1 MHYYGQTESSGHKAK
16 RPKVGVILM
25 NLGTPVAPTAKA
37 LRTYLREFLS
47 DPRVIEVPKLIW
59 WCILHGIILRVRPK
73 KSAALYKSIWTED
86 GSPLMTIS
94 QAQTHKLQQQLKAKG
109 LEAEVTLAMRYGQ
122 PSVETGL
129 KSLQSGGVDKIVVLP
144 LYPQYAGATTGSTF
158 DALGKALSRFRW
170 VPELHFINTYHDHP
184 LYIAALASSMREH
197 VARHGEPDQWVLS
210 YHGMPQRYFDQGDP
224 YYCFCQKTTRLVKE
238 ALALKDEQV
247 MTTFQSRFGR
257 EPWLQPYTDETLKR
271 LAGQGVKHVAVVC
284 PGFSAD
290 CLETLEEIAVEN
302 QNVFKQAG
310 GETYHYVPALNDR
323 ADHIELLMAL
333 VLPYLTAPQ

>member
-1 MHYYGQTESSGHKAK
+1 MHYYGQTEISGHKAK
-16 RPKVGVILM
+16 SPKVGVILM
-25 NLGTPVAPTAKA
+25 NLGTPEAPTAQA

-47 DPRVIEVPKLIW
+47 DPRVIEVPKLLW

-86 GSPLMTIS
+86 GSPLMAIS
-94 QAQTHKLQQQLKAKG
+94 QAQTQQLQQQLKDNG
-109 LEAEVTLAMRYGQ
+109 FDAEVTLAMRYGQ

-129 KSLQSGGVDKIVVLP
+129 KTLQSAGVNKVVVLP

-158 DALGKALSRFRW
+158 DALGKALSYFRW
-170 VPELHFINTYHDHP
+170 VPQLHFINTYHDHP

-238 ALALKDEQV
+238 ALALKEGQV
-247 MTTFQSRFGR
+247 VTTFQSRFGR
-257 EPWLQPYTDETLKR
+257 EPWLRPYTDETLKR
-271 LAGQGVKHVAVVC
+271 LPTQGVKHVAVVC

-302 QNVFKQAG
+302 QHTFMQAG

-323 ADHIELLMAL
+323 ADHIQLLMAL
-333 VLPYLTAPQ
+333 VRPYLAQR